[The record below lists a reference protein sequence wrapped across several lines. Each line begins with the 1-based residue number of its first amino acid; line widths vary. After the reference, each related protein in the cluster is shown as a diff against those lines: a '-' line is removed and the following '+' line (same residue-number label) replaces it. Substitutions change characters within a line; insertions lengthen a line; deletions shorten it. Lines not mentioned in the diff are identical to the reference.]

1 MDAKLSLAIQNYL
14 TFLSSEKGLST
25 LTISSY
31 KADLDKF
38 FEYFP
43 EKESI
48 GDLKEFDIDDF
59 VNLSSR
65 ENLSPSTIARR
76 ISTIYNFFLYLSNNE
91 LMNFSRIKVDRPKLP
106 DRLPSILSIEEVEAL
121 LNAPNLNK
129 ESGVRDKAMLETM
142 YASGLRVSELIN
154 LKLKN
159 IHKEENILIIK
170 DGKGAKDR
178 IVPISS
184 FALEYLTKYINGYRR
199 RNKGRNSSYV
209 FLNLKGEKISRN
221 YFFTQVKKY
230 ALDVGIN
237 KNISPHTLRHCFA
250 THLLEN
256 GADLLMVSRMLGHSH
271 LETTQIYTHLSSRRI
286 IEAYDKFSIK

>member
-1 MDAKLSLAIQNYL
+1 MDTNLSLAIQNYL

-43 EKESI
+43 EKQSL

-76 ISTIYNFFLYLSNNE
+76 ISTLYNFFLYLSNND

-170 DGKGAKDR
+170 DGKGGKDR

-230 ALDVGIN
+230 ALEVGIN